1 MTYFN
6 SSLKAAKLFKA
17 TKLGLIASLCIGM
30 SACAT
35 SGANVIPVIDA
46 PNSPKLQA
54 DLAQCQTLAAQY
66 NGSGNDTALAA
77 AVGAGLGALVGGTI
91 NNRFRRD
98 SFSGNNALAGAAIGG
113 AAGLGYG
120 TLQGED
126 KKAEIVY
133 RCMAGR
139 GYKVLG

>member
-6 SSLKAAKLFKA
+6 SSLKAAKL
-17 TKLGLIASLCIGM
+17 GLIASLCLGM

-35 SGANVIPVIDA
+35 SGANVVPVIDA
-46 PNSPKLQA
+46 PDSPQLQA

-66 NGSGNDTALAA
+66 NGSDNDTALAA
-77 AVGAGLGALVGGTI
+77 VVGAGLGALVGGTI

-113 AAGLGYG
+113 AAGVGYG
-120 TLQGED
+120 AYQSED
-126 KKAEIVY
+126 KKADIVY

-139 GYKVLG
+139 GYNILG